1 MADIEINA
9 AYGSVVEEDED
20 GLLFIAFAEGEDD
33 DGAYVVFQQPLD
45 GGPVRLEVNDENFA
59 AEDALESVSLEGD
72 NLLLTIS
79 PKKTAKFGFAGT
91 VSVGLGRCE
100 DRMETVA
107 ALRQM
112 LGPIFA

>member
-1 MADIEINA
+1 MADIQINA
-9 AYGSVVEEDED
+9 AYGSVVEEDEE

-59 AEDALESVSLEGD
+59 AEDALESVTLDGD
-72 NLLLTIS
+72 TLLLTIL

-91 VSVGLGRCE
+91 VSVGLERCE
-100 DRMETVA
+100 DRDGTLV
-107 ALRQM
+107 ALRAM
-112 LGPIFA
+112 LGPVFA